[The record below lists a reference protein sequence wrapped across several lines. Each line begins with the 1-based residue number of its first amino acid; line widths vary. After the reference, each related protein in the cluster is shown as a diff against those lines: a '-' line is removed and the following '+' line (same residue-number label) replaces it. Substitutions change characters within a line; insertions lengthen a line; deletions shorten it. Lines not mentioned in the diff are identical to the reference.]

1 MRWFGPMRA
10 NLPSVF
16 SQYSRQCRERQRP
29 GIARTICFIEIE
41 EDVVRLLSRVGL
53 RKPQPCIR
61 S

>member
-1 MRWFGPMRA
+1 MRA